1 MLACSK
7 KIFNKFLFVSVFFL
21 IFSVVS
27 SVLLASAKQKCVKKT
42 SDVNSHQVQVQQR
55 QIIYH
60 LEKIEKRIVSKQSA
74 RE

>member
-27 SVLLASAKQKCVKKT
+27 SVLFASAKQSSVKNV
-42 SDVNSHQVQVQQR
+42 SDVDSQQVQVEQR

-60 LEKIEKRIVSKQSA
+60 LEKIEKQLVSKQ
-74 RE
+74 RVRK

>member
-21 IFSVVS
+21 IFSAVS
-27 SVLLASAKQKCVKKT
+27 SMLLASTKEKHVKKT
-42 SDVNSHQVQVQQR
+42 SDVNAHQVQVQQK

-60 LEKIEKRIVSKQSA
+60 LEKIEKQLVSKQNA
-74 RE
+74 RK